1 MSSGS
6 RWTFIKS
13 RRERSK
19 GKSKTPFHSMA
30 TAAVGL
36 FSVLKTE
43 GSVRSIALAGIV
55 FSIAAFIKGV
65 TFIEGAVLA
74 FVWVQVMVC
83 DIFNTALEKTLDYAS
98 NKEYHKWVKLG
109 KDFAASTVLLVA
121 SFAWIFSLL
130 LIFRER

>member
-1 MSSGS
+1 
-6 RWTFIKS
+6 
-13 RRERSK
+13 
-19 GKSKTPFHSMA
+19 MA